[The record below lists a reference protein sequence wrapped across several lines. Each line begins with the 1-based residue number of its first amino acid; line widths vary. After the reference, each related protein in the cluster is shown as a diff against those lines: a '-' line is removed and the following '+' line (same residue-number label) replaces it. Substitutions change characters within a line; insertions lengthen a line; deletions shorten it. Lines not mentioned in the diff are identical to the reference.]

1 MDSGW
6 LSGRQ
11 GKQIVNDYGIRTIC
25 NGSMEEAE
33 AAITDAL
40 KAVGFGIL
48 TRIDVAATL
57 KSKIGVERKPYVILG
72 ACNPKLANDGLHAET
87 ELGLFLPCNVIVY
100 QNEDNQTVVSAIDP
114 LAMVGMLE
122 NSELNQLVEHARP
135 LLQQAVDS
143 IKQF

>member
-1 MDSGW
+1 M
-6 LSGRQ
+6 
-11 GKQIVNDYGIRTIC
+11 NDYGIRAVY
-25 NGSMEEAE
+25 NGSIEEAE

-72 ACNPKLANDGLHAET
+72 ACNPKLANHGLNAEV

-100 QNEDNQTVVSAIDP
+100 QNDNDETVVSAIDP
-114 LAMVGMLE
+114 LAMVGMLD
-122 NSELNQLVEHARP
+122 NSALNELVEDARP

-143 IKQF
+143 IK